1 MPVTHRKIGTG
12 MTERISTSISGPP
25 WGDEEMRAIQ
35 RMVEAQISIST
46 FEGRAARV
54 ERWCQQVL
62 VAENL
67 PPWDTVVRVH
77 ADGRRWTDDLPAHVR
92 QWVLTGG
99 VPIPDDVRRY
109 LQALDS
115 GGEHINTG
123 KGLAY
128 TLYPEH
134 SEVWF
139 VCEILTTIDFAR
151 QVRADHA
158 EESMLCKVLDL
169 GGLIATAALKFRWE
183 PDALLGKR
191 FRERRPEGNQNSAVT
206 RGAVKDDR
214 QRKVREAADAFWK
227 QDLTLTNKDV
237 ISMLRRDKKFDELLR
252 EVGDDSLR
260 KDLRKPE
267 EWSTVKSH
275 KKSNP

>member
-92 QWVLTGG
+92 QWSLTGE
-99 VPIPDDVRRY
+99 VPIPEDVRRY
-109 LQALDS
+109 LQALKRR
-115 GGEHINTG
+115 GEDINNG
-123 KGLAY
+123 KGLAD

-139 VCEILTTIDFAR
+139 ACEILTTMDIVR
-151 QVRADHA
+151 QVRTNHA
-158 EESMLCKVLDL
+158 EESMLCMVWNL
-169 GGLIATAALKFRWE
+169 GELIATASLKFRWE
-183 PDALLGKR
+183 PDALLGKAH
-191 FRERRPEGNQNSAVT
+191 RRSSSKGGKGRQKNEEHAEWQRRANTILEKDPGMEWPAVY
-206 RGAVKDDR
+206 RRVAHAVNKSPDTV
-214 QRKVREAADAFWK
+214 RKYIHDPRC
-227 QDLTLTNKDV
+227 
-237 ISMLRRDKKFDELLR
+237 
-252 EVGDDSLR
+252 
-260 KDLRKPE
+260 
-267 EWSTVKSH
+267 
-275 KKSNP
+275 